1 MIGVYK
7 DVVSRTISVEVRFNI
22 KTITHWTHNMGKN
35 TDLSMMF
42 MNFVIHAVASKHSE
56 DPEDVIYQV
65 GQAKG
70 MLFTLKV
77 LGFDID
83 DLKNNCISSVE
94 MASHTVDTSDGVMPK
109 KDILELIEDIY
120 KDTVDHI
127 DQIVGGMLLDD
138 AQRP

>member
-1 MIGVYK
+1 MEKI
-7 DVVSRTISVEVRFNI
+7 
-22 KTITHWTHNMGKN
+22 

-77 LGFDID
+77 LGFDIE
-83 DLKNNCISSVE
+83 DLRKNCISSVE
-94 MASHTVDTSDGVMPK
+94 IASHTVDTSDGVMPK
-109 KDILELIEDIY
+109 KDILELIEAIY

-127 DQIVGGMLLDD
+127 DQIVGGILLDD

>member
-1 MIGVYK
+1 
-7 DVVSRTISVEVRFNI
+7 
-22 KTITHWTHNMGKN
+22 MGKN

-42 MNFVIHAVASKHSE
+42 MNFVIHAAASKHSE
-56 DPEDVIYQV
+56 DTEDVIYQV

-83 DLKNNCISSVE
+83 DLKNHCISSVE
-94 MASHTVDTSDGVMPK
+94 IVSNTVDTSDGVMPK
-109 KDILELIEDIY
+109 KDILELIEAIY

-138 AQRP
+138 AQR

>member
-1 MIGVYK
+1 MEKI
-7 DVVSRTISVEVRFNI
+7 
-22 KTITHWTHNMGKN
+22 

-77 LGFDID
+77 LGFNIE
-83 DLKNNCISSVE
+83 DLRKNCISSVE
-94 MASHTVDTSDGVMPK
+94 IASHTVDTSDGVMPR
-109 KDILELIEDIY
+109 KDILELVEAIY

>member
-1 MIGVYK
+1 MRK
-7 DVVSRTISVEVRFNI
+7 
-22 KTITHWTHNMGKN
+22 H
-35 TDLSMMF
+35 TDLAMMF
-42 MNFVIHAVASKHSE
+42 MTFVINAVASKHSE
-56 DPEDVIYQV
+56 EQEDAIYQM

-83 DLKNNCISSVE
+83 DLKNDCISCVE
-94 MASHTVDTSDGVMPK
+94 MASHTIDISDGVMPK

-120 KDTVDHI
+120 KDTVNHI
-127 DQIVGGMLLDD
+127 DQIVGGMLLND